1 MIVKLEN
8 FNTYYKL
15 SGHMK
20 NYSKRHFCKSIAYS
34 FLALNFIPSI
44 SLANSSNNEVMGQSL
59 EINGKVIKGLID
71 NIKSANIKS
80 RDNQS
85 ILKLKNDI
93 YLISKNS
100 ELEFKDNKI
109 FRIIKGAVHSV
120 FGKQRN
126 ELNIRTTNGTIGI
139 RGTSTYIEIEEK
151 FSRTYVCNCYGQT
164 NIYDKNNSLKKEI
177 KSKYHSPA
185 IITGDGNVGASPYNI
200 PLNHYDDHI
209 EELNNLVG
217 RFPNWKLPEGKK
229 IFISPNNLK
238 I

>member
-1 MIVKLEN
+1 
-8 FNTYYKL
+8 
-15 SGHMK
+15 MK
-20 NYSKRHFCKSIAYS
+20 NFKIKDIKKRHFCKNATYT
-34 FLALNFIPSI
+34 FLALNILPSI
-44 SLANSSNNEVMGQSL
+44 VFANSDSNEVIGQNL
-59 EINGKVIKGLID
+59 EINGKKIKGLID
-71 NIKSANIKS
+71 SISSANIKS
-80 RDNQS
+80 LDNQS

-100 ELEFKDNKI
+100 EIEFKNNKI

-120 FGKQRN
+120 FGKQQN
-126 ELNIRTTNGTIGI
+126 ELNIKTTNGTIGI

-164 NIYDKNNSLKKEI
+164 NIYDKNNNLKKEI

-185 IITGDGNVGASPYNI
+185 IITGNGNVGDSPYNV

-217 RFPNWKLPEGKK
+217 RSPNWKLPEGKK